1 MGHPAHYREAHPI
14 PMVITH
20 WVNLICIVVLA
31 FTGFYIHYPWFPGW
45 MSVARGAHFFFMYTL
60 IINLAI
66 RLIFLFV
73 VKTAGVPGN
82 RNVEADIKSWL
93 PQKANRG
100 KFFPMLAFYLF
111 MRKNHPTHAK
121 YNPLQKIAYILMPL
135 LVVAMAWTG
144 FSIYGPYM
152 DNEFFRASLERVGG
166 PHNMRIIHYFL
177 MWVMVIFTLVHAYLA
192 NISSFA
198 PTKLM
203 LAWKET
209 PGLEFD
215 DEGNVVGKSS

>member
-1 MGHPAHYREAHPI
+1 M

-20 WVNLICIVVLA
+20 WINLICIIVLA

-60 IINLAI
+60 IINLAV

-82 RNVEADIKSWL
+82 RNVDTDIKSWL

-100 KFFPMLAFYLF
+100 KFFSTIAFYLF
-111 MRKNHPTHAK
+111 MRRKHPTTAK
-121 YNPLQKIAYILMPL
+121 YNSLQKIAYILMPL
-135 LVVAMAWTG
+135 LIVAMAWTG

-152 DNEFFRASLERVGG
+152 DNEFFRSSLERVGG

-177 MWVMVIFTLVHAYLA
+177 MWVMIIFTLVHAYLA
-192 NISSFA
+192 NIFGMA

-203 LAWKET
+203 FAWKET

-215 DEGNVVGKSS
+215 ENGDIVGKST